1 MRNVFLRNSYRVAGL
16 LLLGAMAACDGSQNP
31 ADQRLQRAKTGTG
44 DIVIGAPWP
53 WEARGSSS
61 LYGEGMDL
69 AVEKI
74 NANGGVLGR
83 KLRIERIDDKE
94 SINEGRLVAQRLA
107 NNPEVVAVIGH
118 LQSYITIPA
127 ATIYDLGGL
136 VMIAPLSTSP
146 KLTLKGYKRVFRT
159 TFHDEQVGRQMAVF
173 AHRHGYE
180 RVALLYVSNTYGRD
194 LANAFEKRA
203 HELGLNVVERQS
215 YTPAAD
221 RVKTSFGTV
230 LRSWSDVEFDAIFL
244 AAAVPEAGFFIV
256 QARAAGI
263 DVPVIGG
270 DAMDNTSLI
279 DIGGEAVEGTIVAS
293 NFHINDPRPV
303 VQHFVQVFNEKT
315 GQMPNR
321 DAAAGYDAV
330 RVLAHAIE
338 QAGSTVP
345 EEVSQALRTMA
356 PWEGV
361 TGMMAFDEKGDLA
374 GDILIAKVVR
384 NGKLEY
390 LEALTSRI
398 ETPQTEAD
406 LAAMTP

>member
-53 WEARGSSS
+53 WEARGSDGF
-61 LYGEGMDL
+61 YREGMNL

-83 KLRIERIDDKE
+83 KLRIVRVDDKE
-94 SINEGRLVAQRLA
+94 SVNEGRLVAQLLA
-107 NNPEVVAVIGH
+107 NDPEVVAVIGH
-118 LQSYITIPA
+118 LQSYVTIPA

-136 VMIAPLSTSP
+136 VMIAPFSTSP
-146 KLTLKGYKRVFRT
+146 KLTLQGFKRVFRT
-159 TFHDEQVGRQMAVF
+159 TFNDGQVGRQMAVF

-180 RVALLYVSNTYGRD
+180 RVALLYLRNTYGRD

-221 RVKTSFGTV
+221 RMNTSFGTV
-230 LRSWSDVEFDAIFL
+230 LRSWRDGEFDAIFL
-244 AAAVPEAGFFIV
+244 AAAVPEAGLFIA
-256 QARAAGI
+256 QTRATGI
-263 DVPVIGG
+263 DVPIFGG
-270 DAMDNTSLI
+270 DAMDSISLI
-279 DIGGEAVEGTIVAS
+279 EMGGEATEGTIVAS
-293 NFHINDPRPV
+293 NFHVDDPRPV
-303 VQHFVQVFNEKT
+303 VQHFVQAFNART

-321 DAAAGYDAV
+321 GAAAGYDAV
-330 RVLAHAIE
+330 RMLAHAIE

-345 EEVSQALRTMA
+345 EEVTQALRTMA

-361 TGMMAFDEKGDLA
+361 TGVMAFDEKGDLSD
-374 GDILIAKVVR
+374 GILIAKVVR

-398 ETPQTEAD
+398 ETPQTEAN
-406 LAAMTP
+406 LVAITP